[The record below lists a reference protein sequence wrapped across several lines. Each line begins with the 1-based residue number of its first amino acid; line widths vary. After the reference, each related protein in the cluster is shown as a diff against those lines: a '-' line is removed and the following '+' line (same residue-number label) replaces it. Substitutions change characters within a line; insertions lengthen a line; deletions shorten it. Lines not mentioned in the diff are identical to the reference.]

1 MLKPIFGQCC
11 VYVCL
16 VCCMFVEALTATAV
30 GLMWLVD
37 EAIAL
42 FLSLAFVSVAA
53 NWALLMMGQVS
64 PAVGGLGP
72 SRSRGFTGNRPQ
84 WTNVVICLIC
94 DLNDL
99 SENWAIPWFFT
110 MYNVGLPQKWEMGTR
125 FSDQHC
131 CHSLSRVNHCV
142 TDRFLVLLFS

>member
-84 WTNVVICLIC
+84 WTNVVIC

-99 SENWAIPWFFT
+99 SENWAIPW
-110 MYNVGLPQKWEMGTR
+110 YNDGNT
-125 FSDQHC
+125 
-131 CHSLSRVNHCV
+131 
-142 TDRFLVLLFS
+142 

>member
-72 SRSRGFTGNRPQ
+72 REVSGFHRKPATMDE
-84 WTNVVICLIC
+84 CC
-94 DLNDL
+94 D
-99 SENWAIPWFFT
+99 
-110 MYNVGLPQKWEMGTR
+110 M
-125 FSDQHC
+125 SDM
-131 CHSLSRVNHCV
+131 
-142 TDRFLVLLFS
+142 